1 MGAGPT
7 DRNGQGHRPSTT
19 PAGAERCFTL
29 DRTASGHYRIYKP
42 GGGVSMTIIG
52 FK

>member
-7 DRNGQGHRPSTT
+7 DRNGQGHRPSTM

-29 DRTASGHYRIYKP
+29 DRTAPGGYRILKP
-42 GGGVSMTIIG
+42 AGEISMTIVG
-52 FK
+52 LE